1 MLSVIIPTHDHEAAL
16 ARTLA
21 ALVPAAAEGVV
32 REVVVA
38 DAGSRDGTVEIAEIT
53 GCLYVNAPG
62 AWGRRIGAAVDASRR
77 GPWLLVLAPGVVLE
91 PGWFRDAAHFVE
103 RSEVSGASSRVVGVF
118 TLRVDGFGFG
128 PRLREWSAGFATSTL
143 RAPRPEQGLLF
154 SRAAWTKAVANGPVA
169 THRDLLTRL
178 GRLSLTTLRARAHTS
193 QTNLVRV

>member
-53 GCLYVNAPG
+53 GCHFITASG
-62 AWGRRIGAAVDASRR
+62 AWGRRIGAGVEASRR

-103 RSEVSGASSRVVGVF
+103 RAEVSGASSRVVGVF
-118 TLRVDGFGFG
+118 TLKVDGFGFG
-128 PRLREWSAGFATSTL
+128 ARVREWSAGFATATL
-143 RAPRPEQGLLF
+143 RSPRPEQGLLF
-154 SRAAWTKAVANGPVA
+154 SRAAWSKATATGPVA
-169 THRDLLTRL
+169 THRDLIVRL
-178 GRLSLTTLRARAHTS
+178 GRLGLTTLRAGARTGGRELAGA
-193 QTNLVRV
+193 